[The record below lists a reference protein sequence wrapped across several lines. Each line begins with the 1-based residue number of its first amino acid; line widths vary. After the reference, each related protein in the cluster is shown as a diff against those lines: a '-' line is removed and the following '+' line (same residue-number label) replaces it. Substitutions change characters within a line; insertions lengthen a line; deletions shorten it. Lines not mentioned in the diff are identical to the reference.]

1 MRKPVEP
8 ACNICKFYQVNAKAV
23 DRGICRRYPP
33 TAHTLVV
40 PGPMGPQPQQ
50 QFFHPQTHGRAWCG
64 EYQLKVEGIQ
74 TSEN

>member
-1 MRKPVEP
+1 MKST
-8 ACNICKFYQVNAKAV
+8 CDSCKFYHVGKVV

-33 TAHTLVV
+33 TAHALVV
-40 PGPMGPQPQQ
+40 PGLTGPQVQQ
-50 QFFHPQTHGRAWCG
+50 QFFYPQTHGQAWCG